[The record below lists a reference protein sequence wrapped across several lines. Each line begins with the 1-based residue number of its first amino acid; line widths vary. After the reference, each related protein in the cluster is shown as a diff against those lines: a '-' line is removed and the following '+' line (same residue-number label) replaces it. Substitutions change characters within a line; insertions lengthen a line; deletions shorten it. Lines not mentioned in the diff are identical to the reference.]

1 MQATYQQ
8 DITLFQ
14 RALGDRDE
22 AAWIT
27 LYASYRPM
35 VLSWLLQSVAA
46 KKIMSEDGDATSLV
60 NAIFAKFARYIT
72 PNKLDTFDHIGK
84 FIAYLKMI
92 TTSVVVDESRLR
104 TQWRCEETLD
114 GYEAMGED
122 TCDEVIG
129 DIDSSHIWRVIRGV
143 AHPDEWVLLS
153 LNLAYGYTLAEIQE
167 HRPDLFPTTKATYD
181 TKRNVIARLRR
192 NKALQALRHME
203 VSA

>member
-92 TTSVVVDESRLR
+92 TTSIVVDETRIRNQQRL
-104 TQWRCEETLD
+104 EETLD
-114 GYEAMGED
+114 GLEAVGED
-122 TCDEVIG
+122 TCDDVIS
-129 DIDSSHIWRVIRGV
+129 DLDSSHIWQVIRHE
-143 AHPDEWVLLS
+143 AHPDEYVLLS
-153 LNLAYGYTLAEIQE
+153 LNLAYGYTLTEIQQ

-192 NKALQALRHME
+192 NKALQALRQEEMT
-203 VSA
+203 A